1 MGLLLLHPS
10 FGFNSVLG
18 KKCFT
23 PSYLM
28 AQRKQTHSRT
38 KKSQRRKATGPK
50 STANITPLPCLRRTG
65 PIKVRLLPS

>member
-28 AQRKQTHSRT
+28 AQAKQTHSRT

-50 STANITPLPCLRRTG
+50 STANITLCLRRTG